1 MSTITD
7 SEIIKALE
15 CCLKTNQ
22 AYKCT
27 ECRYYN
33 KTANCLRNLMT
44 DTVDLINRHKTE
56 NVKLRLKIEELSKVL
71 SDHIKIRV
79 KEIKSESIKEFAERV
94 KEESFECDVSSGY
107 GRLCYE
113 DVVTVNSIDVLAKEM
128 VGEVL

>member
-1 MSTITD
+1 MTSD
-7 SEIIKALE
+7 EIKKALE

-44 DTVDLINRHKTE
+44 DTVDLINRQKAE
-56 NVKLRLKIEELSKVL
+56 IEKLKSEQNGFADISKMY
-71 SDHIKIRV
+71 S
-79 KEIKSESIKEFAERV
+79 EIKSEAIKEFAEKIKDEV
-94 KEESFECDVSSGY
+94 TY
-107 GRLCYE
+107 YE
-113 DVVTVNSIDVLAKEM
+113 DPCGNFVPFVDCRHIDNLAKEM